1 MSHGHNPQN
10 KMDYYYQHYQ
20 YHAEMCK
27 YYYQLMFGE
36 QKETAEY
43 MLPPNIE
50 VKEKWKTKTSY
61 EKTYAPIQNLSDPD
75 QQKE

>member
-1 MSHGHNPQN
+1 MTNPQN
-10 KMDYYYQHYQ
+10 EMDYYYQQYQ

-36 QKETAEY
+36 QEATSEHI
-43 MLPPNIE
+43 LPPDIQ

-61 EKTYAPIQNLSDPD
+61 EKTYSPIQSHPEQMN
-75 QQKE
+75 E